1 MKAME
6 TDQDP
11 LEASLARIRLLVM
24 DFDGVLTDNG
34 VYVTEDGRESV
45 RCDRSD
51 GLGLERLR
59 TSGVATLILSKE
71 KNPVVSARA
80 GKLQI
85 PCIQGQDD
93 KLEVLVTFARERGVA
108 LEEIAYVGND
118 VNDAECLQAVGL
130 PIVVADAWPAVL
142 PLARYRT
149 SRPGGRGAVRE
160 VCDLLMKARTR
171 THDR

>member
-1 MKAME
+1 ME
-6 TDQDP
+6 TLETASVP
-11 LEASLARIRLLVM
+11 LETLLGRVRLLVM
-24 DFDGVLTDNG
+24 HFDGVLTDNG

-59 TSGVATLILSKE
+59 GSGVATLILSKE

-80 GKLQI
+80 SKLKI

-93 KLEVLVTFARERGVA
+93 KLAVLVAFAREHAIA

-118 VNDAECLQAVGL
+118 VNDAACLAAVGL
-130 PIVVADAWPAVL
+130 PVVVADAWPDVV

-160 VCDLLMKARTR
+160 VCDLLMKARST
-171 THDR
+171 THGR

>member
-1 MKAME
+1 ME
-6 TDQDP
+6 SANAEQ
-11 LEASLARIRLLVM
+11 ASLKAAFARVRLLVM

-34 VYVTEDGRESV
+34 VYVMEDGRESV

-51 GLGLERLR
+51 GLGLERLAR
-59 TSGVATLILSKE
+59 SGLPTLILSKE

-80 GKLQI
+80 GKLKI

-93 KLEVLVTFARERGVA
+93 KLAVLVTCARERGIE
-108 LEEIAYVGND
+108 LDEIAYVGND
-118 VNDAECLQAVGL
+118 VNDAECLRAVGL
-130 PIVVADAWPAVL
+130 PIVVADAWPDVI

-160 VCDLLMKARTR
+160 ICELLLDARSTR
-171 THDR
+171 HAL

>member
-1 MKAME
+1 ME
-6 TDQDP
+6 TKEDDQASF
-11 LEASLARIRLLVM
+11 EAALAGIRLLVM

-51 GLGLERLR
+51 GLGLERLA
-59 TSGVATLILSKE
+59 TSGVALLILSKE

-80 GKLQI
+80 GKLKI
-85 PCIQGQDD
+85 PCLQGQND
-93 KLEVLVTFARERGVA
+93 KLQVLVGFARERGIA
-108 LEEIAYVGND
+108 LEEIAYMGND
-118 VNDAECLQAVGL
+118 VNDAECLRAVGL
-130 PIVVADAWPAVL
+130 PIVVADAWPDVV

-160 VCDLLMKARTR
+160 VCDLLLKARTR